1 MHVTS
6 HIRLVLR
13 VLLEVTLH
21 VAEYFYFSLVCM
33 KQKLS
38 SKFYVTHDLC
48 IIQIYTIMAP
58 TNAHK
63 YMTVNIY
70 TVNSYMSLDVC
81 KVTLWLYDS
90 NSVKVP

>member
-1 MHVTS
+1 M
-6 HIRLVLR
+6 
-13 VLLEVTLH
+13 LLEVTLH
-21 VAEYFYFSLVCM
+21 VAECFYFSLVCV

-63 YMTVNIY
+63 YTTLNIY
-70 TVNSYMSLDVC
+70 TINSYMSLDVMAIRIKC
-81 KVTLWLYDS
+81 SQKYHE
-90 NSVKVP
+90 N

>member
-1 MHVTS
+1 
-6 HIRLVLR
+6 

-33 KQKLS
+33 KQKLLL
-38 SKFYVTHDLC
+38 KLYVIHDLC

-58 TNAHK
+58 KYAHK

-70 TVNSYMSLDVC
+70 TINSCMSLDVC
-81 KVTLWLYDS
+81 
-90 NSVKVP
+90 